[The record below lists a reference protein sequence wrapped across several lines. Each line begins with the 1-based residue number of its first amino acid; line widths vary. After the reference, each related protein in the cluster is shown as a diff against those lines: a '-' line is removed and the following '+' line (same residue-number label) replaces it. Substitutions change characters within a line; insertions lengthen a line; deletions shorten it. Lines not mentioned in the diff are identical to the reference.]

1 MNEDLV
7 GTAFIWNL
15 TVASYIE
22 IHGMSLLN
30 REGKLKN
37 RFQSE
42 ISIHVCTFMCLPLE
56 KRWQWEV
63 ENINIGETLQ
73 IFNPT

>member
-30 REGKLKN
+30 REGKLK
-37 RFQSE
+37 
-42 ISIHVCTFMCLPLE
+42 IA
-56 KRWQWEV
+56 
-63 ENINIGETLQ
+63 
-73 IFNPT
+73 FNLKF